1 MNDKPIVVVTG
12 GRSLTE
18 QIAAV
23 FGQDAVVIVDDI
35 ASVERELIEEAY
47 ERPLRL
53 PDPITMEIAMRREIA
68 DDLRRTATIY
78 LDRPAKDWQQNQRR
92 GRMKP
97 RRR

>member
-35 ASVERELIEEAY
+35 ASVERELIED

-53 PDPITMEIAMRREIA
+53 PDPITMEIVMRREIA

-78 LDRPAKDWQQNQRR
+78 LDRPIKDWQQNQRR